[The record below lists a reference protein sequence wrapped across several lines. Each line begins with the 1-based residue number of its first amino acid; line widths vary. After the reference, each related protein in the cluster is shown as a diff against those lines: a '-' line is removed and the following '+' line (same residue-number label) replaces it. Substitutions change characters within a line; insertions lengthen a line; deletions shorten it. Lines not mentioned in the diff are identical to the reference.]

1 MEGSEGKGQLTT
13 DDLVDDGTTEPVINI
28 RTFRFNFTLMSEQT
42 LKSKYEIKELELNAL
57 LEVTQAI
64 NNNVPEE
71 SLYKIYNFTLR
82 SNLNIK
88 KLALFVLDE
97 SWNCKVNFGT
107 KVNLTKAK
115 LPECFKTV
123 TDVSRCHEFG
133 EGDFYE
139 FDTVVP
145 VAHKKTT
152 LALVFVGGL
161 ANDEIYGNDDAV
173 RFIQALSNII
183 IVAIENKKLARK
195 QLEQEALRKE
205 LEIASDVQQFLF
217 PEKLPNTDVLK
228 IEASYLPHDRVGGD
242 YYDYVPINKNQFLI
256 CVADVSGKGIP
267 AALMMSNFQASLR
280 TLLRQTPNLTDIVEA
295 LNFQVLENT
304 KGEKF
309 ITFFAAIYDVRL
321 KTMVYV
327 NSGHNPPILWSRKG
341 GIQLLEEGSTV
352 LGAMHPLPFLNEGF
366 LTNLDDFLLFCY
378 TDGLTETISEQG
390 SEFGV
395 ESLLSYFSSDHIFTK
410 DLKTIHQDIIVALDA
425 FKGRNGYH
433 DDITILSCRVG

>member
-1 MEGSEGKGQLTT
+1 MPVL
-13 DDLVDDGTTEPVINI
+13 DLKKQ
-28 RTFRFNFTLMSEQT
+28 F
-42 LKSKYEIKELELNAL
+42 EIKELELNAL
-57 LEVTQAI
+57 LEITQAI
-64 NNNVPEE
+64 NSNLPEE

-88 KLALFVLDE
+88 KLALFVLDDE
-97 SWNCKVNFGT
+97 WNCKASFGT
-107 KVNLTKAK
+107 DHHFHKSK
-115 LPECFKTV
+115 LLPQFKTIQDI
-123 TDVSRCHEFG
+123 THLKEF
-133 EGDFYE
+133 EQCDFTE
-139 FDTVVP
+139 FDIVIP
-145 VAHKKTT
+145 VTHKSET

-161 ANDEIYGNDDAV
+161 DRNDPRYENEDGI

-195 QLEQEALRKE
+195 QLEQEAFRKE

-217 PEKLPNTDVLK
+217 PEKLPNTPALK
-228 IEASYLPHDRVGGD
+228 VEASYLPHDRVGGD
-242 YYDYVPINKNQFLI
+242 YYDYIPINKNQFLI

-267 AALMMSNFQASLR
+267 AALMMSNFQAVLR

-309 ITFFAAIYDVRL
+309 ITFFAAIYDIRL

-327 NSGHNPPILWSRKG
+327 NAGHNPPILWDKAN
-341 GIQLLEEGSTV
+341 GIRLLEDGSTV

-366 LTNLDDFLLFCY
+366 VTGLDDFLLFCY
-378 TDGLTETISEQG
+378 TDGLTETVNEQG
-390 SEFGV
+390 KEFGV
-395 ESLLSYFSSDHIFTK
+395 ESLMSYFQQDHTYMK
-410 DLKTIHQDIIVALDA
+410 DLKTIHQDIIVALDKW
-425 FKGRNGYH
+425 KGKNSYH